1 VPPRPNL
8 LTFDVFG
15 TLLDWR
21 TGLAA
26 DVARAGG
33 PVLDGTLFDRV
44 IDAQAELEAGAFRS
58 YAEITATSLARVL
71 GLDPDAARGIG
82 ERVGEWPLYPD
93 TAQALARLARIAPCA
108 ATTNSDH
115 AHRPQVEAQ
124 LRMSLAHWICAED
137 VGAYKPDPRVW
148 HAAAERAGVVP
159 GPAWWHVSAYADYD
173 LVTARALGLTCVYV
187 ARPHARA
194 GTPDLIDVRVP
205 DLTALAEHVERL
217 ADDTAAR

>member
-1 VPPRPNL
+1 MPPRPRL

-33 PVLDGTLFDRV
+33 IVLDPVRFDRV
-44 IDAQAELEAGAFRS
+44 IDAQAVLEQSAFRS
-58 YAEITATSLARVL
+58 YAEITATSLIQVL
-71 GLDPDAARGIG
+71 GLDPRAAHGIG
-82 ERVGEWPLYPD
+82 DHVGEWPLYPD
-93 TAQALARLARIAPCA
+93 TAAALARLARVAPCA
-108 ATTNSDH
+108 ATTNSDR

-148 HAAAERAGVVP
+148 HAAAERAGVSP

-173 LVTARALGLTCVYV
+173 LATTVRSDSRRVRRATARARRH
-187 ARPHARA
+187 ARPHRRPRSGSECARGA
-194 GTPDLIDVRVP
+194 CR
-205 DLTALAEHVERL
+205 TARS
-217 ADDTAAR
+217 

>member
-1 VPPRPNL
+1 VPPRPRL

-33 PVLDGTLFDRV
+33 PVLDQALFDRV
-44 IDAQAELEAGAFRS
+44 IDAQAELEQGAFRT
-58 YAEITATSLARVL
+58 YAKITATSLTRVL
-71 GLDPDAARGIG
+71 GLDPHAARRIG

-93 TAQALARLARIAPCA
+93 TAGALARLAKVAPCA
-108 ATTNSDH
+108 ATTNSDR

-124 LRMSLAHWICAED
+124 LGASLAHWICAED
-137 VGAYKPDPRVW
+137 VGAYKPDSRVW
-148 HAAAERAGVVP
+148 HAAGAHARVLP

-173 LVTARALGLTCVYV
+173 LATARALGLTCVFV

-194 GTPDLIDVRVP
+194 GTPDLIDVRIP
-205 DLTALAEHVERL
+205 DLTALAEHVEQL
-217 ADDTAAR
+217 AHDTPAR